1 MASVKPSHFFKN
13 LKEVVYIGQYKRNL
27 KEPKNVLRD
36 PGGEDV
42 AYLRVSTE
50 AQAEKY
56 GLDMQKQ
63 KILEYC
69 EKKGV
74 VIDKWYIDG
83 GYSGS
88 KLDRPKVQELLSDV
102 KRGKISRI
110 FVYKL
115 DRMSRD
121 VIDTLN
127 LLYKVLPKYGVEL
140 ISATEEIRTEN
151 PMDEV
156 MVTMNAAMN
165 QYERKIIRMRMSEG
179 MTERVK
185 KGFWMGGGRVPFG
198 YYYDRND
205 GILHPKEDEA
215 EMVRNAYRLYID
227 GYSCDK
233 ISKILGFKGE
243 RIVIQIL
250 KRKSNI
256 GLIEYKGE
264 VYKGLH
270 EPIVDEKTFYQAQEC
285 MKKRSTNSHISNN
298 HILTGLCYCGVC
310 GARMRYHK
318 WNGNP
323 RLLCYS
329 QVKGKEYMQRD
340 TNCNNK
346 RPLASEIEKEVE
358 DCFKRFSINIEER
371 HDVINNTDIME
382 DAIKK
387 SNAKVKKLYN
397 LYVDNPSDS
406 LMELIREEESRVKE
420 LKEQLETEKSKEH
433 KSNIEKL
440 KKIKSVADVWDEL
453 TNKEKNKVLKECIER
468 IAITNDGIEI
478 RFIF

>member
-1 MASVKPSHFFKN
+1 MKKQN
-13 LKEVVYIGQYKRNL
+13 
-27 KEPKNVLRD
+27 
-36 PGGEDV
+36 V

-50 AQAEKY
+50 AQTEKY
-56 GLDMQKQ
+56 GLDMQRQ

-74 VIDKWYIDG
+74 VIDKWYVDG

-88 KLDRPKVQELLSDV
+88 KLDRPEIQRLLSDAEHGEI
-102 KRGKISRI
+102 GKV

-115 DRMSRD
+115 DRLSRD
-121 VIDTLN
+121 TVDTLN
-127 LLYKVLPKYGVEL
+127 LLNKILPEYGVQL
-140 ISATEEIRTEN
+140 VSMTEEIRTEN
-151 PMDEV
+151 PMDKV

-165 QYERKIIRMRMSEG
+165 QYEREVIRMRMSAG
-179 MTERVK
+179 MVERIK
-185 KGFWMGGGRVPFG
+185 KGLWMGGGRVPFG

-233 ISKILGFKGE
+233 ISKMLGFKGE
-243 RIVIQIL
+243 RIVSQIL
-250 KRKSNI
+250 PRKSNI

-270 EPIVDEKTFYQAQEC
+270 EPIVDEKTFYEVQKLI
-285 MKKRSTNSHISNN
+285 KKRSTNSHISNN
-298 HILTGLCYCGVC
+298 HMLTGLCYCGIC

-323 RLLCYS
+323 KLLCYS

-346 RPLASEIEKEVE
+346 RPLASEIEEEVE
-358 DCFKRFSINIEER
+358 DCFKRFAINIEEK
-371 HDVINNTDIME
+371 HDSVNNTDIIE

-387 SNAKVKKLYN
+387 SNSKVKKLYN

-406 LMELIREEESRVKE
+406 LMELIQEEELRAKE
-420 LKEQLETEKSKEH
+420 LKEQIETEKSKEH
-433 KSNIEKL
+433 KSDGEKI
-440 KKIKSVADVWDEL
+440 KKIKRVSDVWDKL
-453 TNKEKNKVLKECIER
+453 TNKEKNKVLKECVER
-468 IAITNDGIEI
+468 ITITGDDLEI
-478 RFIF
+478 RFVTF